1 MFLAPPPPPS
11 FNYGLVTGVIGY
23 FICRSLSPI
32 LTKLFGTSSFKQK
45 VDALDE
51 GKRYHYHSLLPSTIH
66 ALAQIIGTCHIV
78 FWGREGYDNVNGI
91 SPAILFDD
99 RLHVP
104 YAPHLGP
111 AVFMG
116 IFVGYLLA
124 DILAAPSLS
133 MMGVPFVIHR
143 EYLKVEQISYCV
155 SCAHFVL
162 TTYSIY
168 RATCII
174 RFCCNYMLDFLCTK
188 PSYATSGMSI
198 SIQ

>member
-1 MFLAPPPPPS
+1 MIPPPS
-11 FNYGLVTGVIGY
+11 FNYGLVFSVIGY

-32 LTKLFGTSSFKQK
+32 FTKLFGTSSFKQK

-104 YAPHLGP
+104 YATHLGP
-111 AVFMG
+111 CFYMG

-133 MMGVPFVIHR
+133 IMGVPFVIHR
-143 EYLKVEQISYCV
+143 EYLKVERYLIGSLV
-155 SCAHFVL
+155 HILF
-162 TTYSIY
+162 
-168 RATCII
+168 
-174 RFCCNYMLDFLCTK
+174 
-188 PSYATSGMSI
+188 
-198 SIQ
+198 